1 MIHDTVLGAVYLSV
15 VDMILLIA
23 FLYLLGLVF
32 KLFPLLNKISFT
44 AFTERKG
51 RKHHDNN

>member
-15 VDMILLIA
+15 VDMILLIT

-32 KLFPLLNKISFT
+32 KLFPLLDKISLTVFT
-44 AFTERKG
+44 KRKG
-51 RKHHDNN
+51 HNHDNN